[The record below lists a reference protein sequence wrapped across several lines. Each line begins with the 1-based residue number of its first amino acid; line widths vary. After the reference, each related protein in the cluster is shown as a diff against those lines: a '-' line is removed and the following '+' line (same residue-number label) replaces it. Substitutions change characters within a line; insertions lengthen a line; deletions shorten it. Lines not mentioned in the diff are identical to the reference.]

1 MKAPEE
7 VNARENERFEK
18 IRKNMA
24 KVDAKLQA
32 EKDLLDGDDDE
43 DDSDDKAKQR
53 SETETQQMIKTT
65 TTTITIKIKK
75 TCTPNAL

>member
-1 MKAPEE
+1 MEDDGNPIKPEFDDDVEDELKVLMKAPEE

-43 DDSDDKAKQR
+43 DDSGDEAEERGRR
-53 SETETQQMIKTT
+53 SR
-65 TTTITIKIKK
+65 
-75 TCTPNAL
+75 